1 MTGPRWGWQLDID
14 SRDTVS
20 DINKVSHSS
29 VYFSKCSVLTLQ
41 FLFPAKLSTIQSS
54 YYLLPSKKLSFCF
67 LLNKFQCCYVQRLC
81 SRVSTPSSF

>member
-1 MTGPRWGWQLDID
+1 MTGPRWGWQFDID
-14 SRDTVS
+14 SRDAVS

-54 YYLLPSKKLSFCF
+54 YYLLPSKKIMSLLS
-67 LLNKFQCCYVQRLC
+67 
-81 SRVSTPSSF
+81 T